1 MSLDRR
7 TFNRIAFGGIA
18 AGVATGVAATGAAL
32 LPMPGIAASATSPD
46 YAPVRSDSAF
56 GSYTQKWFVDSF
68 LELADDLAEARAA
81 GKRFAIMWELEGC
94 PYCRETHLVNF
105 AIPAVTDF
113 IRANFAIVQL
123 DVKGARRVKNLDGTE
138 MSERELAALFQVR
151 HTPTIQFFPETL
163 EQAKAKRGREMEVGR
178 IPGYLR
184 PFHFLTY
191 FQYVAEKAYTRENF
205 HKYLKSR
212 VAQLERSGK
221 GVPAW

>member
-1 MSLDRR
+1 MDMTRR
-7 TFNRIAFGGIA
+7 PLNRRAFNGMALAGMA
-18 AGVATGVAATGAAL
+18 AILVPGAAL
-32 LPMPGIAASATSPD
+32 AESATSPA
-46 YAPVRSDSAF
+46 YAPVRLGDSAF
-56 GSYTQKWFVDSF
+56 GSYTQKWFLESF
-68 LELADDLAEARAA
+68 LELADDLRDASAA

-113 IRANFAIVQL
+113 IREHFAIVQL
-123 DVKGARRVKNLDGTE
+123 DVKGARRVKNFDGTE
-138 MSERELAALFQVR
+138 MSERELAALNQVR

-163 EQAKAKRGREMEVGR
+163 AEIKGKSGRGMEVGR

-191 FQYVAEKAYTRENF
+191 FQFVQEKAYARENF
-205 HKYLKSR
+205 HKYLKGQ
-212 VAQLERSGK
+212 VARLERSGK